1 MMNTKFDKS
10 YWETKYSNDQTGW
23 DIGYISTPLQS
34 YIDQIKNKKISIL
47 IPGAGNAYEAEYLFN
62 NEFSNVSIMDIAE
75 QPLIKLK
82 NRIPGIEDKFLLHE
96 DFFDHKGS
104 YDLIIEQ
111 TFFCALDPN
120 LRRDYAIKINE
131 LLGVNGKLVGVLF
144 NTTFSPGVPPFGG
157 NIEDYQKL
165 FSEYFN
171 IRKLTPC
178 YNSILPRREQEVF
191 INFEKKN

>member
-10 YWETKYSNDQTGW
+10 YWETKYANDQTGW

-62 NEFSNVSIMDIAE
+62 NEFSNVHIMDIAE

-111 TFFCALDPN
+111 TFFCSLDPN

-165 FSEYFN
+165 FSKYFN
-171 IRKLTPC
+171 IRKLNPC

-191 INFEKKN
+191 INFEKKK